1 MTQPDDQR
9 LLLDTHVFL
18 WLLLGSP
25 ELGRSDSLTSIE
37 LAAERD
43 ALYLSAASILEIAT
57 MERHGVLRLSMPTER
72 WVRLALETPGL
83 REVPVDRE
91 ISLAAATLPDPF
103 EGDLADR
110 CIVAT
115 ARSLNCLLLTA
126 DPVLHAYAAQ
136 GYVRAAAVERQQQKG
151 SKPKQSSKPE

>member
-1 MTQPDDQR
+1 MIHLDDQR
-9 LLLDTHVFL
+9 ILLDTHVFL

-25 ELGRSDSLTSIE
+25 ELRQSPQLAGIE
-37 LAAERD
+37 AAAERD
-43 ALYLSAASILEIAT
+43 ALYLSAASILEIAA
-57 MERHGVLRLSMPTER
+57 MERHGVLRLSIPTER

-115 ARSLNCLLLTA
+115 ARTLNCLLLTA

-136 GYVRAAAVERQQQKG
+136 GYVRASAIEREQK
-151 SKPKQSSKPE
+151 